1 MQPAL
6 SDDGSSNPL
15 HAPEP
20 ARDKP
25 ADPKVSARYS
35 NLSRRDTSP
44 EMELRRA
51 LWRIGLRY
59 RVQYKVPGI
68 PRRKVD
74 IAFPGKKVA
83 VQVDGCFWHGC
94 PEHGMVPVS
103 HAEYWEPK
111 LARNVERDAETTAMA
126 RAEGWRVLR
135 IWEHVSAADAVQ
147 LIVRTLEALEEER
160 ERP

>member
-6 SDDGSSNPL
+6 SDDGLSDPL

-68 PRRKVD
+68 PLTRD
-74 IAFPGKKVA
+74 TL
-83 VQVDGCFWHGC
+83 
-94 PEHGMVPVS
+94 VP
-103 HAEYWEPK
+103 WG
-111 LARNVERDAETTAMA
+111 L
-126 RAEGWRVLR
+126 
-135 IWEHVSAADAVQ
+135 
-147 LIVRTLEALEEER
+147 
-160 ERP
+160 

>member
-94 PEHGMVPVS
+94 PEHGTATPKS
-103 HAEYWEPK
+103 HSDYWQEK
-111 LARNVERDAETTAMA
+111 IARNRERDAETN
-126 RAEGWRVLR
+126 RALVDAGWVVLR
-135 IWEHVSAADAVQ
+135 YWEHEGAQEVA
-147 LIVRTLEALEEER
+147 EAIEATVKSTR
-160 ERP
+160 DG